1 MRLISGML
9 AALALLVGLSTTG
22 SIAATFTSDHC
33 TDGCGPQVT
42 GFATITGTQVD
53 ANTVDVTITPLNG
66 NKIIGSGLYTF
77 TFNLTTNVDITYSNF
92 SAAGFTVIDGFGG
105 GLLSQHAGAIHND
118 GLGVFEYG
126 IDKTVNGGGNG
137 LIGPLS
143 FRITGAG
150 LTLDDFAELSTI
162 PPGDLASFMALDIIS
177 GTTGKTGLVDCCSV
191 GVTPFDVPGETP
203 IPGALWLFGSVLGLG
218 AMLRSKR
225 KRSRGLW
232 DDLPRVEFMP
242 KV

>member
-1 MRLISGML
+1 ML
-9 AALALLVGLSTTG
+9 AAIALLASCSVAS
-22 SIAATFTSDHC
+22 SATFTSDHC

-92 SAAGFTVIDGFGG
+92 SATGFSVIDGFGAG
-105 GLLSQHAGAIHND
+105 SLSQHAGAIHND

-126 IDKTVNGGGNG
+126 IDKDVNGGGNG
-137 LIGPLS
+137 LVGPLS
-143 FRITGAG
+143 FRITGTG
-150 LTLDDFAELSTI
+150 LTLDDFAEKSII
-162 PPGDLASFMALDIIS
+162 PPGDLSVYLALDIIS

-191 GVTPFDVPGETP
+191 GVTPFGVETP
-203 IPGALWLFGSVLGLG
+203 LPAAVWLFAGGLGVLGVFS
-218 AMLRSKR
+218 RRKR
-225 KRSRGLW
+225 KSRGAW
-232 DDLPRVEFMP
+232 DDLPRVDFLP
-242 KV
+242 KVV